1 MADPRLQKLAKVLVN
16 YSLALQPGETFS
28 LKGPAIAAPLI
39 KEIYREAIRAGA
51 HVTPSITLDGMEE
64 IFFKES
70 GEEQIQYISPVAEFQ
85 INHFDAQF
93 TIIADENTRA
103 LSHIDPQKMAAHSA
117 AQAGIAK
124 RFMERSATND
134 LRWSLTLYPT
144 QAHAMDAGMSL
155 SEYEDFVFNAGLLD
169 QDDPVAAWKKVQADQ
184 QHIVDYLDQH
194 DEIHIVAPGTDLT
207 YRVAGRKWINCAGD
221 KNFPDG
227 EVFTGPIENSVNG
240 YVSFTYPAVYNGNEV
255 ENVRLVFKDGKVV
268 ESSAGRGKD
277 FLDAMLN
284 MDAGSR
290 YLGEVAF
297 GLNYNVQRFTKEIL
311 FDEKIG
317 GTMHMALG
325 AGYPETGSTNESGLH
340 WDMVCDLHEGKVFA
354 DGELCYE
361 NGKFII

>member
-16 YSLALQPGETFS
+16 YSLAIQPGERFI

-39 KEIYREAIRAGA
+39 KEIYREALRAGA
-51 HVTPSITLDGMEE
+51 HVSTLISIEGMNE
-64 IFFKES
+64 IFFNEAS
-70 GEEQIQYISPVAEFQ
+70 EEQLQYVSPFNEFQ
-85 INHFDAQF
+85 INHYDTQLI
-93 TIIADENTRA
+93 IIADENTRA
-103 LSHIDPQKMAAHSA
+103 LSNTDPQKQALHSA
-117 AQAGIAK
+117 AQANISK
-124 RFMERSATND
+124 RFIERAASNE

-155 SEYEDFVFNAGLLD
+155 SDYENFVFDAGLLD
-169 QDDPVAAWKKVQADQ
+169 QDDPVAAWKKVQEEQ
-184 QHIVDYLDQH
+184 QHIADYLDKH
-194 DEIHIVAPGTDLT
+194 NEIHIVAPGTDLT
-207 YRVAGRKWINCAGD
+207 YRVGGRKWINCAGD

-227 EVFTGPIENSVNG
+227 EVFTGPIEDSANG
-240 YVSFTYPAVYNGNEV
+240 YVNFSYPAVYNGNEV

-268 ESSAGRGKD
+268 ESSADRGED
-277 FLDAMLN
+277 FLNAMLD

-290 YLGEVAF
+290 FLGEVAF
-297 GLNYNVQRFTKEIL
+297 GLNYNVKRFTKEIL

-325 AGYPETGSTNESGLH
+325 AGFPETGSSNESGLH

>member
-16 YSLALQPGETFS
+16 YSLALQPGETFF

-64 IFFKES
+64 IFFTES
-70 GEEQIQYISPVAEFQ
+70 NGEQLRYISPVVDFH

-93 TIIADENTRA
+93 TIIADENTKA
-103 LSHIDPQKMAAHSA
+103 LSNVNPQKMATHSA
-117 AQAGIAK
+117 AQAGISR

-155 SEYEDFVFNAGLLD
+155 SEYEEFVFNAGLLD
-169 QDDPVAAWKKVQADQ
+169 QDDPVAAWKKVQVEQ
-184 QHIVDYLDQH
+184 QHIADYLEQH

-240 YVSFTYPAVYNGNEV
+240 HISFTYPAVYNGNEV

-268 ESSAGRGKD
+268 ESSAGRGEE
-277 FLDAMLN
+277 FLNAMLN

-340 WDMVCDLHEGKVFA
+340 WDMVCDLHEGKVYA